1 LNKNEK
7 TKVKGKLN
15 NSGAR
20 ERNRNSNSRASRN
33 TKSKSKS
40 GKHVDNR
47 VAEMKKF
54 ARKDSGNKKMQYD
67 SEIEAGDARKNGDKP
82 RRTKAEVK
90 RNLKRIFALF
100 LFILI
105 AFLIMYTISLFKWY
119 SIMKNVMK
127 CQNSVI
133 LDSTGNVIAVIGE
146 NRIQKNV
153 NFETVPDNLKNAYIA
168 IEDKTFNKHIGINF
182 KRTGGAILS
191 YVTNKGAASYGG
203 STITQ
208 QLVKNITGENE
219 TKISRKFTE
228 WDRAI
233 KTEILFS
240 KDDILEAYFNVIYVG
255 PNVYGVEMGSKYY
268 FDKDVKDL
276 SLAECAF
283 MAGLTHSPN
292 SYNPFNGKNNSDL
305 IKDRSI
311 TVLNVMLQEGY
322 INESE
327 YNNAVQEVNDGLKFK
342 QGDVEPEGSGIYSYM
357 ADATINEVIQ
367 DLAND
372 KNISTSFA
380 TNYLYLGGLKINST
394 QNSDIQKIIEDECSK
409 NRYILKS
416 NINKDATS
424 QAAMVIIDQK
434 KRICCGM
441 CRWFRRKNFL

>member
-1 LNKNEK
+1 MNKNEK
-7 TKVKGKLN
+7 TNVKGKLN
-15 NSGAR
+15 NGGGH
-20 ERNRNSNSRASRN
+20 ERSRNSNGRASIN

-40 GKHVDNR
+40 GKHVDSR
-47 VAEMKKF
+47 VAEIKKLS
-54 ARKDSGNKKMQYD
+54 RKDSGNKKMQYD
-67 SEIEAGDARKNGDKP
+67 SEIETGDARKNGDKP

-255 PNVYGVEMGSKYY
+255 PNVYGVDMGAKYY

-327 YNNAVQEVNDGLKFK
+327 YNIAVQEVNDGLKFK

-367 DLAND
+367 DLADD

-394 QNSDIQKIIEDECSK
+394 QNSDIQKIIENECSK

-416 NINKDATS
+416 NINKDVTS

-441 CRWFRRKNFL
+441 CRRFRRKNIL